1 MGQSVFDLHWLSRID
16 EYGLPPKMLFGFGS
30 VSKAGEEAKKI
41 AKNNDVILITDKSLL
56 DLGIIDS
63 TIDSLKSSGFDVE
76 IYAPEA
82 IEPTIEQVHKVIEA
96 ANKKDY
102 GLVVG
107 IGGGSSLDRAKMA
120 ACFANKQERIDDY
133 LAPSEEP
140 ITSSKPKLLIPTTS
154 GTGSEVSNTAVVI
167 VPEEHVGT
175 TKTWITGA
183 PVLAEVAIVDP
194 ELIIGLPKLV
204 TANTGLDAL
213 SHCAEGVIS
222 KQANPFSDALALQ
235 GVKLVAENLRT
246 AYHQGDNLEA
256 RWNMAMAAA
265 LGGIV
270 ISFPWVAGPATL
282 GHAASEGISPKYNM
296 PHGAACGVLL
306 PYIYAFNFPS
316 SYAQSKLALLA
327 QAMGVDTSK
336 MSQKKAAIAAIEATF
351 DLLEDLDTPVDLK
364 SYGMELSD
372 VRVLAEYI
380 LERSETMYSMPAY
393 NPRRATVGNLEEFFN
408 MAYEGREAVRKFIS
422 KRYWE

>member
-1 MGQSVFDLHWLSRID
+1 MEKNVFASHWLSRID
-16 EYGLPPKMLFGFGS
+16 EYGLPPNMIFGFGS
-30 VSKAGEEAKKI
+30 VRKTGEVAKEI
-41 AKNNDVILITDKSLL
+41 AENDDVILITDKALL
-56 DLGIIDS
+56 DMGLINS
-63 TIDSLKSSGFDVE
+63 TIESLEKAEFKVRV
-76 IYAPEA
+76 YAPDA
-82 IEPTIEQVHKVIEA
+82 IEPTIEQVHKVIDA
-96 ANKKDY
+96 ACEKDF

-120 ACFANKQERIDDY
+120 ACFAGKAEKIDDY
-133 LAPSEEP
+133 LAPSEKP
-140 ITSSKPKLLIPTTS
+140 ILSSKPKLLIPTTS

-175 TKTWITGA
+175 TKTWITGG
-183 PVLAEVAIVDP
+183 PVLAERAIIDP
-194 ELIIGLPKLV
+194 ELMVGLPKVV

-235 GVKLVAENLRT
+235 GVKLVSENLRQ

-306 PYIYAFNFPS
+306 PYIYLFNFPS
-316 SYAQSKLALLA
+316 AYARKKLELIAE
-327 QAMGVDTSK
+327 AMGVDTCK
-336 MSQKKAAIAAIEATF
+336 MSTDKAAEAAIEVTF
-351 DLLEDLDTPVDLK
+351 DLLEDLDTPTDLK
-364 SYGMELSD
+364 SYGMKKED
-372 VRVLAEYI
+372 IPTLAEYI
-380 LERSETMYSMPAY
+380 LQRSETMYSMPAY
-393 NPRRATVGNLEEFFN
+393 NPRRATVENLKEFFEIT
-408 MAYEGREAVRKFIS
+408 YEGRDAVRKILG
-422 KRYWE
+422 KRYWK